1 MEKYLDLLLED
12 LHDVLADHELVI
24 CVLSIEVVP
33 LITFWVRLTF
43 LISKGLEI
51 CGTSGVFFAIPL
63 RTSGL
68 QVPVLPRTYD
78 AS

>member
-1 MEKYLDLLLED
+1 MEKYLDLLHVLED
-12 LHDVLADHELVI
+12 LHDVLADHEPVI

-51 CGTSGVFFAIPL
+51 CSASGVFSQFL
-63 RTSGL
+63 FEHLGSRY
-68 QVPVLPRTYD
+68 RCF
-78 AS
+78 